1 MYNDKIVKNIQES
14 LYSVIFILLHKSQKS
29 IINKFHK
36 VVSNLRKSQAKVV
49 FTSSVPY
56 IFVQSL
62 GFLLIIYLI
71 YLFDLKKNFI
81 ELIPLLAMG
90 LVAIQRIL
98 PNFNEMFSSISTI
111 KALEKNFTD
120 TQELVNLEINSQN
133 LAKIM
138 LN

>member
-1 MYNDKIVKNIQES
+1 M
-14 LYSVIFILLHKSQKS
+14 
-29 IINKFHK
+29 
-36 VVSNLRKSQAKVV
+36 V

-111 KALEKNFTD
+111 KALEKILQTLKN
-120 TQELVNLEINSQN
+120 
-133 LAKIM
+133 
-138 LN
+138 